1 MVKVKNVEVTH
12 INQLF
17 AKCPTKL
24 EMFNNNKFFIKYLG
38 SFTYLLSGIENVVQ
52 RSVISQI
59 HWVICLVLH
68 YLGNYIKLMVLIGDS
83 AKAD

>member
-1 MVKVKNVEVTH
+1 
-12 INQLF
+12 
-17 AKCPTKL
+17 
-24 EMFNNNKFFIKYLG
+24 MFNNDKFFIKYLG
-38 SFTYLLSGIENVVQ
+38 SFTYLLSRIENVVH

-68 YLGNYIKLMVLIGDS
+68 YLRNYKKLMALIGDS